1 MKWGVAI
8 FISWIF
14 FFIFRSQ
21 LFQLSSFMSL
31 EMCCQHLWKDIS
43 ILSSPVIFKQN
54 FKTYRLQCEV
64 GWCHFHFLDFFLHT
78 PINFPFILKKC
89 PNRLHCEMG
98 WCHFHFLD
106 FFLHIS
112 SDIPIIWKL
121 PQYAALW
128 SKVVPFLFL
137 GVLLFWCVPF
147 SFLWFLFLI
156 FPVIFL

>member
-1 MKWGVAI
+1 MWGVAI

-54 FKTYRLQCEV
+54 FKTYRLQREV

-78 PINFPFILKKC
+78 PINFPFILKNAPIGFIVKWV
-89 PNRLHCEMG
+89 G
-98 WCHFHFLD
+98 AIFISWI
-106 FFLHIS
+106 FF
-112 SDIPIIWKL
+112 
-121 PQYAALW
+121 
-128 SKVVPFLFL
+128 F
-137 GVLLFWCVPF
+137 
-147 SFLWFLFLI
+147 I
-156 FPVIFL
+156 FPVIFLSFENCPNMLHCEVRWCHFCFLEFCCFGVYHFHFFSFCS

>member
-1 MKWGVAI
+1 MECCHFHILDFFSSYLEVSCFNFNFQVLWAWRWFLYFLLQSYSSRILKPTGCDVKLGGAI
-8 FISWIF
+8 FIS
-14 FFIFRSQ
+14 
-21 LFQLSSFMSL
+21 
-31 EMCCQHLWKDIS
+31 S
-43 ILSSPVIFKQN
+43 I
-54 FKTYRLQCEV
+54 
-64 GWCHFHFLDFFLHT
+64 FFLH
-78 PINFPFILKKC
+78 IFHWFSCHLKKC